1 MNSLETLLYRTRKT
15 IRETCKENI
24 LDYSGTEDITQIAQ
38 CYSCSIWLYH
48 KELKEDEDGSEVC
61 ANCLT
66 YYGH

>member
-24 LDYSGTEDITQIAQ
+24 LDYTAAEPVLLVVQ
-38 CYSCSIWLYH
+38 CASCSIWLKP
-48 KELKEDEDGSEVC
+48 KELEEDEDELLVC
-61 ANCLT
+61 AHCLT